1 MIVTERTI
9 SFDSPEKAGIP
20 FSNDHHVP
28 RRRRHSATDPAVS
41 ENPNHQ
47 RRWLVLCIVAF
58 AQLMV
63 VLDGTIVSI
72 ALPAAQEELGISD
85 LDRAWVVTSYA
96 LAFGALLLLG
106 GRIADYWGR
115 KRSFIVGMAGFAV
128 ASGIGG
134 IAQSGIELFI
144 ARAGQGVFAALLAPA
159 ALSMLTTTF
168 IGEKERAKAF
178 AVYGAISGGG
188 AAIGLLLGGVLTQY
202 VDWRWCLLVNI
213 PIALIAIAAA
223 VPIVKETKAHGDT
236 SYDLPGAVLIA
247 LGLGSLVYGFTRA
260 EHGWGQADTLLFI
273 ALGLVFLAIFVVV
286 ESRSKNPLL
295 PLSVPWHRDRG
306 AALIGSMLVGAALL
320 GGTLYLTF
328 YLQIVLGFS
337 PVMAGV
343 GSLPMAFFIVLASTI
358 AAQLSTKI
366 GPKPLMVAG
375 PLVAAVGLLM
385 LTQIEVH
392 SSYWT
397 HVFPGLA
404 IFGFGLGLLM
414 VPMQNLALIGVPDHD
429 AGAASALVN
438 ATLQIGGALGTAL
451 FTTIYASAKS
461 AFTADNAAPIPPEGI
476 PVDMS
481 NATIPTGDQLALLPQ
496 PVQDFVA
503 SMTDYFFGAE
513 VSGYSAAFGW
523 AAILLAIIAPV
534 VLVLVRAKKGD
545 LPAEG
550 AVHMG

>member
-1 MIVTERTI
+1 MTTTSTVERA
-9 SFDSPEKAGIP
+9 AG
-20 FSNDHHVP
+20 
-28 RRRRHSATDPAVS
+28 PAS
-41 ENPNHQ
+41 ENPNHD

-72 ALPAAQEELGISD
+72 ALPAAQADLNISD

-128 ASGIGG
+128 ASAIGG
-134 IAQSGIELFI
+134 FAQNGIELFV

-159 ALSMLTTTF
+159 ALSILTTTF

-213 PIALIAIAAA
+213 PIALFAIAVT

-260 EHGWGQADTLLFI
+260 EHGWAETDTVAFI
-273 ALGLVFLAIFVVV
+273 ALGLAFLTLFVLV
-286 ESRSKNPLL
+286 ERRTANPLL
-295 PLSVPWHRDRG
+295 PLSIPWHRDRG

-337 PVMAGV
+337 PVMSGV
-343 GSLPMAFFIVLASTI
+343 GSLPMAFFIVIASTV
-358 AAQLSTKI
+358 AAQLSTRI

-375 PLVAAVGLLM
+375 PVVAAAGLLL
-385 LTQIEVH
+385 LTQIDVH

-404 IFGFGLGLLM
+404 IFGLGLGLLM
-414 VPMQNLALIGVPDHD
+414 VPMQNLALIGVPNHD

-438 ATLQIGGALGTAL
+438 ATLQVGGALGTAL

-461 AFTADNAAPIPPEGI
+461 AFTTDHSAPIPPEGV
-476 PVDMS
+476 PASM
-481 NATIPTGDQLALLPQ
+481 IPTDLAGATLPDPGQLALLPQ
-496 PVQDFVA
+496 PVRDFVD
-503 SMTDYFFGAE
+503 SLTDYFFGAE
-513 VSGYSAAFGW
+513 VSGYSAVFGW
-523 AAILLAIIAPV
+523 AAILLAVTTPV
-534 VLVLVRAKKGD
+534 VLALVRAKKGD
-545 LPAEG
+545 LPAEAPVG
-550 AVHMG
+550 MH

>member
-1 MIVTERTI
+1 MVSTMTTTPVVDGEA
-9 SFDSPEKAGIP
+9 SPP
-20 FSNDHHVP
+20 SP
-28 RRRRHSATDPAVS
+28 SASD
-41 ENPNHQ
+41 NPNHA
-47 RRWLVLCIVAF
+47 RRWLVLCIVGF

-85 LDRAWVVTSYA
+85 LDRTWVVTSYA

-115 KRSFIVGMAGFAV
+115 KRSFIMGMVGFAV
-128 ASGIGG
+128 ASAFGG
-134 IAQSGIELFI
+134 LAQTGIELFI

-159 ALSMLTTTF
+159 ALSILTTTF

-213 PIALIAIAAA
+213 PIALFAIAVT

-236 SYDLPGAVLIA
+236 SYDLPGAVLIV

-260 EHGWGQADTLLFI
+260 EYGWGEADTIGFIIGGVALLVVFV
-273 ALGLVFLAIFVVV
+273 LVERRTA
-286 ESRSKNPLL
+286 NPLL
-295 PLSVPWHRDRG
+295 PLSIPWHRDRG
-306 AALIGSMLVGAALL
+306 AALLGSIFVGAALL
-320 GGTLYLTF
+320 GGTLYLTL

-343 GSLPMAFFIVLASTI
+343 GSLPMTFFIVIATTLA
-358 AAQLSTKI
+358 AKLSLTI

-375 PLVAAVGLLM
+375 PLLAAGGLLL
-385 LTQIEVH
+385 LTQIGVDT
-392 SSYWT
+392 SYWT
-397 HVFPGLA
+397 HVLPGLA
-404 IFGFGLGLLM
+404 FFGFGLGLLI
-414 VPMQNLALIGVPDHD
+414 VPMQNLALIGVPNHD

-438 ATLQIGGALGTAL
+438 ATLQVGGALGTAL
-451 FTTIYASAKS
+451 FTTIYAAARSNFA
-461 AFTADNAAPIPPEGI
+461 ADN
-476 PVDMS
+476 
-481 NATIPTGDQLALLPQ
+481 LALPE
-496 PVQDFVA
+496 F
-503 SMTDYFFGAE
+503 FFGAE
-513 VSGYSAAFGW
+513 VAGFAAAFGW
-523 AAILLAIIAPV
+523 AAILLAVISPV
-534 VLVLVRAKKGD
+534 VLVLVRAKKGN
-545 LPAEG
+545 LSAET

>member
-1 MIVTERTI
+1 M
-9 SFDSPEKAGIP
+9 
-20 FSNDHHVP
+20 
-28 RRRRHSATDPAVS
+28 
-41 ENPNHQ
+41 
-47 RRWLVLCIVAF
+47 
-58 AQLMV
+58 
-63 VLDGTIVSI
+63 
-72 ALPAAQEELGISD
+72 
-85 LDRAWVVTSYA
+85 
-96 LAFGALLLLG
+96 
-106 GRIADYWGR
+106 
-115 KRSFIVGMAGFAV
+115 
-128 ASGIGG
+128 
-134 IAQSGIELFI
+134 
-144 ARAGQGVFAALLAPA
+144 
-159 ALSMLTTTF
+159 
-168 IGEKERAKAF
+168 
-178 AVYGAISGGG
+178 
-188 AAIGLLLGGVLTQY
+188 LTQY

-375 PLVAAVGLLM
+375 PLVAAAGLLM

>member
-1 MIVTERTI
+1 MTTT
-9 SFDSPEKAGIP
+9 S
-20 FSNDHHVP
+20 HVDGGTLP
-28 RRRRHSATDPAVS
+28 PIPAVS

-144 ARAGQGVFAALLAPA
+144 ARAGQGVFAALLAPV

>member
-1 MIVTERTI
+1 M
-9 SFDSPEKAGIP
+9 
-20 FSNDHHVP
+20 
-28 RRRRHSATDPAVS
+28 
-41 ENPNHQ
+41 
-47 RRWLVLCIVAF
+47 
-58 AQLMV
+58 
-63 VLDGTIVSI
+63 
-72 ALPAAQEELGISD
+72 
-85 LDRAWVVTSYA
+85 
-96 LAFGALLLLG
+96 
-106 GRIADYWGR
+106 
-115 KRSFIVGMAGFAV
+115 
-128 ASGIGG
+128 
-134 IAQSGIELFI
+134 
-144 ARAGQGVFAALLAPA
+144 
-159 ALSMLTTTF
+159 
-168 IGEKERAKAF
+168 
-178 AVYGAISGGG
+178 
-188 AAIGLLLGGVLTQY
+188 
-202 VDWRWCLLVNI
+202 
-213 PIALIAIAAA
+213 
-223 VPIVKETKAHGDT
+223 
-236 SYDLPGAVLIA
+236 
-247 LGLGSLVYGFTRA
+247 
-260 EHGWGQADTLLFI
+260 
-273 ALGLVFLAIFVVV
+273 
-286 ESRSKNPLL
+286 
-295 PLSVPWHRDRG
+295 
-306 AALIGSMLVGAALL
+306 
-320 GGTLYLTF
+320 YLTF

>member
-1 MIVTERTI
+1 
-9 SFDSPEKAGIP
+9 
-20 FSNDHHVP
+20 
-28 RRRRHSATDPAVS
+28 
-41 ENPNHQ
+41 
-47 RRWLVLCIVAF
+47 
-58 AQLMV
+58 
-63 VLDGTIVSI
+63 
-72 ALPAAQEELGISD
+72 
-85 LDRAWVVTSYA
+85 
-96 LAFGALLLLG
+96 
-106 GRIADYWGR
+106 
-115 KRSFIVGMAGFAV
+115 
-128 ASGIGG
+128 
-134 IAQSGIELFI
+134 
-144 ARAGQGVFAALLAPA
+144 
-159 ALSMLTTTF
+159 
-168 IGEKERAKAF
+168 
-178 AVYGAISGGG
+178 
-188 AAIGLLLGGVLTQY
+188 
-202 VDWRWCLLVNI
+202 
-213 PIALIAIAAA
+213 
-223 VPIVKETKAHGDT
+223 
-236 SYDLPGAVLIA
+236 
-247 LGLGSLVYGFTRA
+247 
-260 EHGWGQADTLLFI
+260 
-273 ALGLVFLAIFVVV
+273 
-286 ESRSKNPLL
+286 
-295 PLSVPWHRDRG
+295 
-306 AALIGSMLVGAALL
+306 
-320 GGTLYLTF
+320 
-328 YLQIVLGFS
+328 
-337 PVMAGV
+337 
-343 GSLPMAFFIVLASTI
+343 
-358 AAQLSTKI
+358 
-366 GPKPLMVAG
+366 
-375 PLVAAVGLLM
+375 M

>member
-1 MIVTERTI
+1 
-9 SFDSPEKAGIP
+9 
-20 FSNDHHVP
+20 
-28 RRRRHSATDPAVS
+28 
-41 ENPNHQ
+41 
-47 RRWLVLCIVAF
+47 
-58 AQLMV
+58 
-63 VLDGTIVSI
+63 
-72 ALPAAQEELGISD
+72 
-85 LDRAWVVTSYA
+85 
-96 LAFGALLLLG
+96 
-106 GRIADYWGR
+106 
-115 KRSFIVGMAGFAV
+115 
-128 ASGIGG
+128 
-134 IAQSGIELFI
+134 
-144 ARAGQGVFAALLAPA
+144 
-159 ALSMLTTTF
+159 MLTTTF

-404 IFGFGLGLLM
+404 IFGFGLGSADGADAEPRTDRCPRPRRRRCQCPGQRHPADRRRTRNRTVHHDLRFGKVGLHRRQRGADPAGRHSCRH
-414 VPMQNLALIGVPDHD
+414 VERDHPD
-429 AGAASALVN
+429 
-438 ATLQIGGALGTAL
+438 
-451 FTTIYASAKS
+451 
-461 AFTADNAAPIPPEGI
+461 
-476 PVDMS
+476 
-481 NATIPTGDQLALLPQ
+481 
-496 PVQDFVA
+496 
-503 SMTDYFFGAE
+503 
-513 VSGYSAAFGW
+513 W
-523 AAILLAIIAPV
+523 
-534 VLVLVRAKKGD
+534 
-545 LPAEG
+545 
-550 AVHMG
+550 

>member
-1 MIVTERTI
+1 MTSALESAVPTAVPG
-9 SFDSPEKAGIP
+9 DSPARSDAPI
-20 FSNDHHVP
+20 DHSAHP
-28 RRRRHSATDPAVS
+28 RRWWLLAV
-41 ENPNHQ
+41 
-47 RRWLVLCIVAF
+47 VAL

-63 VLDGTIVSI
+63 VLDGTIVNI
-72 ALPAAQEELGISD
+72 ALPQAQTALGMSD
-85 LDRAWVVTSYA
+85 GERTWVVTIYA
-96 LAFGALLLLG
+96 LAFGSLLLLG

>member
-1 MIVTERTI
+1 MTTT
-9 SFDSPEKAGIP
+9 S
-20 FSNDHHVP
+20 HVDGGTLP
-28 RRRRHSATDPAVS
+28 PIPAVS

-115 KRSFIVGMAGFAV
+115 KRSFIVGMAGFA
-128 ASGIGG
+128 
-134 IAQSGIELFI
+134 
-144 ARAGQGVFAALLAPA
+144 
-159 ALSMLTTTF
+159 
-168 IGEKERAKAF
+168 ERAKAF

-429 AGAASALVN
+429 A
-438 ATLQIGGALGTAL
+438 
-451 FTTIYASAKS
+451 
-461 AFTADNAAPIPPEGI
+461 NAAPIPPEGI

>member
-1 MIVTERTI
+1 MTT
-9 SFDSPEKAGIP
+9 A
-20 FSNDHHVP
+20 
-28 RRRRHSATDPAVS
+28 PAVAGKASPPDIS

-72 ALPAAQEELGISD
+72 ALPAAQAELGISD

-128 ASGIGG
+128 ASAIGG
-134 IAQSGIELFI
+134 FAQTGIELFI

-159 ALSMLTTTF
+159 ALSILTTTF
-168 IGEKERAKAF
+168 VGEKERAKAF

-213 PIALIAIAAA
+213 PIALFAIA
-223 VPIVKETKAHGDT
+223 VTLPIVKETKASGDT
-236 SYDLPGAVLIA
+236 SYDLPGALLIA

-260 EHGWGQADTLLFI
+260 EHGWGEADTIGFI
-273 ALGLVFLAIFVVV
+273 AAGIALLVIFVLF
-286 ESRSKNPLL
+286 ERRTANPLL
-295 PLSVPWHRDRG
+295 PLSIPWHRDRG
-306 AALIGSMLVGAALL
+306 AALIGSVFVGAALL

-343 GSLPMAFFIVLASTI
+343 GSLPMAFFIVIASTV
-358 AAQLSTKI
+358 AAKLSTTI
-366 GPKPLMVAG
+366 GPKPLMVVG
-375 PLVAAVGLLM
+375 PLLAAGGLLL
-385 LTQIEVH
+385 LTQIGVDT
-392 SSYWT
+392 SYWS
-397 HVFPGLA
+397 HVLPGLA
-404 IFGFGLGLLM
+404 IFGLGLGLLM
-414 VPMQNLALIGVPDHD
+414 VPMQNLALIGVPNHD

-438 ATLQIGGALGTAL
+438 ATLQVGGALGTAL
-451 FTTIYASAKS
+451 FTTIYASARS
-461 AFTADNAAPIPPEGI
+461 AFAVDNPMPTPPAGLPAELIPADLSTVTAE
-476 PVDMS
+476 
-481 NATIPTGDQLALLPQ
+481 QLAQAPQ
-496 PVQDFVA
+496 PVQDFAA
-503 SMTDYFFGAE
+503 SLTEFFFGAE
-513 VSGYSAAFGW
+513 VAGYAAAFGW
-523 AAILLAIIAPV
+523 AAILLAVISPV
-534 VLVLVRAKKGD
+534 VFVLVRAKKGD
-545 LPAEG
+545 LSAEN
-550 AVHMG
+550 AVHIG